1 MKVKC
6 IVAEYY
12 DKELDK
18 YVKQGDIIE
27 IKPERGKY
35 LVFKG
40 IVEPFIKEN
49 TNEVKAVTNK

>member
-18 YVKQGDIIE
+18 YVKHGDVIE
-27 IKPERGKY
+27 IKTERGNY

-40 IVEPFIKEN
+40 V
-49 TNEVKAVTNK
+49 V